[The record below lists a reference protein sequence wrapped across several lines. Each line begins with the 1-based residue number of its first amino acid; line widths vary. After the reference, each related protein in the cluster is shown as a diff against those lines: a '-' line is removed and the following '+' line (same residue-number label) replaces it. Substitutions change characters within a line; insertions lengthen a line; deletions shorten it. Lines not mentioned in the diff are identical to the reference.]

1 MQRRNKVEFTSAL
14 SGGSSLGQKATDW
27 KAGPEANASRLYK
40 AVKPAKNK
48 RCVSLVMNGPR
59 ALRPAASWPERW
71 ARTERL
77 RITKREVVFRTR
89 NIMF

>member
-1 MQRRNKVEFTSAL
+1 MGKRL
-14 SGGSSLGQKATDW
+14 CTDW
-27 KAGPEANASRLYK
+27 KAGPEADASRLYK
-40 AVKPAKNK
+40 AVKPAENK

-59 ALRPAASWPERW
+59 ALRPAASWRERW

-77 RITKREVVFRTR
+77 RVTKREAVFSMR